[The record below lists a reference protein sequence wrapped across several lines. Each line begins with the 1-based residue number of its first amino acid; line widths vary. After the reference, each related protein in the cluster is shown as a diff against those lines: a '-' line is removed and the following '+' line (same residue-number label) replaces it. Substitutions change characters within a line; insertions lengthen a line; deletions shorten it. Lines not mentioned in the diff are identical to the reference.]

1 MKRPTLRHLLSTA
14 LCLALLGGTAPAAAA
29 KAKKTL
35 CVYDP
40 SGAMGDAFNL
50 MKDYQTAAVG
60 WGVDFE
66 LVPYTDEKTASEDF
80 KAGKCQ
86 VALLTGVRARLFN
99 RFSGTIE
106 AMGAL
111 KSYDQLKKVIALLA
125 SPKAAKK
132 MTAGEYETVGIFPAG
147 AVYMFLRDG
156 NLEDVGDL
164 AGKRIATLDF
174 DQAAIAMVDRAGA
187 SMVPADIGTFAGMF
201 NNGSVDIAYAPATA
215 YGPLELHKGLG
226 KKGAVVRYPL
236 AQLTLQLLAR
246 KDAGLPPEFGN
257 ASRKYAAEHFDKV
270 LKLTRRAEA
279 QIPKKYWKEV
289 PAEKSKGYDELFREV
304 RIQLR
309 DKGVY
314 DKTMLTLLRR
324 IRCKDDP
331 ARAECAEKR
340 E

>member
-1 MKRPTLRHLLSTA
+1 MKIHRRTILFALASLL
-14 LCLALLGGTAPAAAA
+14 LLPGTGARAETV
-29 KAKKTL
+29 KKTL

-50 MKDYQTAAVG
+50 MKDYRNAAVA

-66 LVPYTDEKTASEDF
+66 LVPYTDEKTAAEDL
-80 KAGKCQ
+80 KAGKCD

-99 RFSGTIE
+99 KFSGSIE
-106 AMGAL
+106 AMGAI
-111 KSYDQLKKVIALLA
+111 KSYEQLKKVVQLLA
-125 SPKAAKK
+125 NPKAGKK
-132 MTAGEYETVGIFPAG
+132 MQAGGYETVGIFPAG
-147 AVYMFLRDG
+147 AVYMFLRDRT
-156 NLEDVGDL
+156 LEDVGDL

-174 DQAAIAMVDRAGA
+174 DEAAVTMVDRAGA

-246 KDAGLPPEFGN
+246 SDAGLPPGFAD
-257 ASRKYAAEHFDKV
+257 ASRNFAAKHFDKV
-270 LKLTRRAEA
+270 LKLTRRAEQ
-279 QIPKKYWKEV
+279 QIPKRYWKEV
-289 PAEKSKGYDELFREV
+289 PPEKAKGYDALFREV

-324 IRCKDDP
+324 VRCKDDP